1 MSASNNI
8 LVYAGEEPE
17 RLDKVLVQQNPD
29 YTRARIQRFIDDG
42 CVTINGIPARKTGQK
57 VEAGDAIGLSIP
69 EPVQS
74 DLIPENIQL
83 DIIFEDEHVL
93 VVNKPAGM
101 VVHPS
106 VGHDSGTLVHAAL
119 GHEPD
124 MAGIAG
130 EGRPGIVHRL
140 DKDTSGII
148 LLAKDEKT
156 LNVLQEQFKNRSIEK
171 IYLALVDRRP
181 PTPFGKIEA
190 AIGRDPSHRQR
201 MAILTEEKGRPAVS
215 EYKTLQTFKDHTLLE
230 VHPLTGR
237 THQIRLHLAL
247 IGCPIA
253 GDTIYGFRK
262 SSIGIHRHF
271 LHATRLKVLLPGEKT
286 PRLFE
291 APLPPELQVVL
302 ANLSAQR

>member
-1 MSASNNI
+1 
-8 LVYAGEEPE
+8 
-17 RLDKVLVQQNPD
+17 
-29 YTRARIQRFIDDG
+29 
-42 CVTINGIPARKTGQK
+42 
-57 VEAGDAIGLSIP
+57 
-69 EPVQS
+69 
-74 DLIPENIQL
+74 
-83 DIIFEDEHVL
+83 
-93 VVNKPAGM
+93 
-101 VVHPS
+101 
-106 VGHDSGTLVHAAL
+106 
-119 GHEPD
+119 
-124 MAGIAG
+124 
-130 EGRPGIVHRL
+130 
-140 DKDTSGII
+140 
-148 LLAKDEKT
+148 
-156 LNVLQEQFKNRSIEK
+156 
-171 IYLALVDRRP
+171 
-181 PTPFGKIEA
+181 
-190 AIGRDPSHRQR
+190 

>member
-1 MSASNNI
+1 MAASNKI
-8 LVYAGEEPE
+8 LFYTGEEPE

-42 CVTINGIPARKTGQK
+42 CVTINGIPARKAGQK
-57 VEAGDAIGLSIP
+57 VEVGDTIALAIP
-69 EPVQS
+69 EPVQAN
-74 DLIPENIQL
+74 LIPEKIQL
-83 DIIFEDEHVL
+83 DILYEDEHVL

-106 VGHDSGTLVHAAL
+106 AGHDSGTLVHAAL

-156 LNVLQEQFKNRSIEK
+156 LHLLQEQFKNRSIEK

-181 PTPFGKIEA
+181 PTPFGKIDA

-201 MAILTEEKGRPAVS
+201 MAILPEEKGRPAIS
-215 EYKTLQTFKDHTLLE
+215 EYKTLQSFKDHTLLE

-237 THQIRLHLAL
+237 THQIRLHLAF

-271 LHATRLKVLLPGEKT
+271 LHAASLKVLLPGEKS

-291 APLPPELQVVL
+291 APIPPELQVVL
-302 ANLSAQR
+302 SNLSAQR

>member
-1 MSASNNI
+1 
-8 LVYAGEEPE
+8 
-17 RLDKVLVQQNPD
+17 
-29 YTRARIQRFIDDG
+29 
-42 CVTINGIPARKTGQK
+42 
-57 VEAGDAIGLSIP
+57 
-69 EPVQS
+69 
-74 DLIPENIQL
+74 
-83 DIIFEDEHVL
+83 
-93 VVNKPAGM
+93 
-101 VVHPS
+101 
-106 VGHDSGTLVHAAL
+106 
-119 GHEPD
+119 
-124 MAGIAG
+124 
-130 EGRPGIVHRL
+130 
-140 DKDTSGII
+140 
-148 LLAKDEKT
+148 
-156 LNVLQEQFKNRSIEK
+156 VLQEQFKNRSIEK

-253 GDTIYGFRK
+253 GDTVYGFRK

-271 LHATRLKVLLPGEKT
+271 LHAARLKVLLPGEKT

>member
-1 MSASNNI
+1 MTVTTNRY
-8 LVYAGEEPE
+8 LFPDQLPE
-17 RLDKVLVQQNPD
+17 RLDKYLVQQNPD
-29 YTRARIQRFIDDG
+29 LTRTRIQNLIDSG
-42 CVTINGIPARKTGQK
+42 CVMVNGTKASKTGIK
-57 VEAGDAIGLSIP
+57 LESGDAVELIIP
-69 EPVQS
+69 EPTLS
-74 DLIPENIQL
+74 PLIPESIAL
-83 DIIFEDEHVL
+83 DILYEDDHLL

-106 VGHDSGTLVHAAL
+106 IGHITGTLVHAAL

-148 LLAKDEKT
+148 VLAKDDPT
-156 LNVLQEQFKNRSIEK
+156 LRFLQEQFKSRTVEK
-171 IYLALVDRRP
+171 VYLALVDKHP
-181 PTPFGKIEA
+181 PTPEGRIEA

-201 MAILTEEKGRPAVS
+201 MAIVSDEKGRPAVS
-215 EYKTLQTFKDHTLLE
+215 EYKTLQTYKEHTLLE
-230 VHPLTGR
+230 VHPQTGR

-262 SSIGIHRHF
+262 SSIGLDRHF
-271 LHATRLKVLLPGEKT
+271 LHAFRLTILLPGEKSPT
-286 PRLFE
+286 LFE
-291 APLPPELQVVL
+291 APIPIELEQV
-302 ANLSAQR
+302 LSTLS